1 LACCL
6 LVAPSGQEGNIMKYR
21 QYLVALVV
29 AALLYIGLFTNQ
41 VASVDDE
48 MVGLYKAYEAGL
60 ISVDELRR
68 LQGLLLRPLLR

>member
-1 LACCL
+1 
-6 LVAPSGQEGNIMKYR
+6 MKYR

-29 AALLYIGLFTNQ
+29 AALLYIGLFSNQ

-48 MVGLYKAYEAGL
+48 MAGLYKAYEAGL

>member
-1 LACCL
+1 
-6 LVAPSGQEGNIMKYR
+6 MKYR

-29 AALLYIGLFTNQ
+29 AALLYIGSFSNQ

-48 MVGLYKAYEAGL
+48 MAGLYKAYEAGL

>member
-1 LACCL
+1 
-6 LVAPSGQEGNIMKYR
+6 MKYR

-29 AALLYIGLFTNQ
+29 AALLYIGLFSNQ

>member
-1 LACCL
+1 
-6 LVAPSGQEGNIMKYR
+6 M
-21 QYLVALVV
+21 ALVV
-29 AALLYIGLFTNQ
+29 AALLYIGSFSNQ

-48 MVGLYKAYEAGL
+48 MAGLYKAYEAGL